1 MEIYVDCKGNVM
13 PCCFVGTMHN
23 SNFQNNET
31 LQIRK
36 EINNYGKDKI
46 NLNNY
51 SLVEI
56 LDSDYYQEYSYEI
69 QSKVPF
75 TKYSEVLKKIIHVAG
90 TRMFGKVILSSDLDI
105 SANVSSK
112 IVIS

>member
-1 MEIYVDCKGNVM
+1 MTLIFLINKKVFNNNLKDFEFPERFKGKAVNCKSCHQAGMEIYVDCKGNVM

-51 SLVEI
+51 SLKTFDNPPI
-56 LDSDYYQEYSYEI
+56 KNKGSRKWYE
-69 QSKVPF
+69 
-75 TKYSEVLKKIIHVAG
+75 
-90 TRMFGKVILSSDLDI
+90 
-105 SANVSSK
+105 
-112 IVIS
+112 